1 MTSTIRASWYELRD
15 AIAGR
20 DFTTA
25 IALIQNDPELIN
37 KSNGIGETVLHFLA
51 VENDAMGVA
60 WLHDQRADINCE
72 NDFGIPAWF
81 EVAQLGYQ
89 ELLMWFVQAGVNLNA
104 TDRDGQG
111 ILTFLAAIGEPEMVE
126 FVVTSVA
133 HNTWRV

>member
-1 MTSTIRASWYELRD
+1 MTSTIRASWYKLRD

-60 WLHDQRADINCE
+60 WLHDQAADINCE

-133 HNTWRV
+133 HKTWRV